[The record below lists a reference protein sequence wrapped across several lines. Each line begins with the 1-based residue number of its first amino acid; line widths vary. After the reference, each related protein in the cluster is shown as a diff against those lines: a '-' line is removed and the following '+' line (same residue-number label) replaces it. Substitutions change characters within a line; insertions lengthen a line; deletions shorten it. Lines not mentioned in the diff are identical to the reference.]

1 MSGRAAWLLLLCAVA
16 RGAAAECAAGEEP
29 LRRPDAL
36 LCLERAADAPG
47 RTLVRDWI
55 ARSADIVAGYY
66 GRFPARQ
73 VVISVRG
80 TDGGGVDG
88 GRTTSDPLHIAV
100 RVGRA
105 ATAATL
111 ADDWVLVHEMVHLAL
126 PELGRAHN
134 WLAEGLAVYVEGIA
148 RAQAGNRAAAD
159 VWAEDRESMPRGLP
173 RSGEG
178 GMDESPSWGRTYW
191 GGAIFCLQADV
202 GIRRA
207 TGNRLGLQS
216 ALRAVLARTGGYA
229 AEADIDEVLKVGDEA
244 TGTRVLEDLYG
255 RVRNSAPQIDL
266 QALWRDLG
274 VPDDPRHESFDEH
287 APLAAIR
294 AAITARPGAP

>member
-1 MSGRAAWLLLLCAVA
+1 MTTRAAWLLVLCAVA
-16 RGAAAECAAGEEP
+16 RGAAADCAAGEES
-29 LRRPDAL
+29 LRRHDAL
-36 LCLERAADAPG
+36 LCLERAADAPEQA
-47 RTLVRDWI
+47 LVRDWVT
-55 ARSADIVAGYY
+55 RSANIVAGYY

-73 VVISVRG
+73 VTISVRG
-80 TDGGGVDG
+80 TDDSGVDG

-105 ATAATL
+105 STAALL

-126 PELGRAHN
+126 PELGRPHN

-178 GMDESPSWGRTYW
+178 GMDETPNWGRTYW
-191 GGAIFCLQADV
+191 GGAIFCLQADI

-207 TGNRLGLQS
+207 TDNRHGLQT
-216 ALRAVLARTGGYA
+216 ALRAVLERTGGYA
-229 AEADIDEVLKVGDEA
+229 AEASIEAVLKAGDEA
-244 TGTRVLEDLYG
+244 TGTRVLETLYA
-255 RVRNSAPQIDL
+255 RVGKAAPQIDL
-266 QALWRDLG
+266 QAIWRELG
-274 VPDDPRHESFDEH
+274 VPADPRHEPFDEH

-294 AAITARPGAP
+294 AAITARP